1 MKEAKGKPVDL
12 GYNVTITPASH
23 PRYSWMLTYYE
34 GADDKRKRRRL
45 YFTKKTEALKK
56 GETVRDE
63 LMREGQDEQAIT
75 KDERRAIMAFR
86 EMVENLPQSIT
97 KPSLGDAVRLM
108 GDTLGVRHKSKTI
121 IELVDSYLLTLER
134 KGVSAEHYYSIKLRL
149 NRFEKEYGDW
159 LACDV
164 SREVVSEWLH
174 GLKFAP
180 LTVNHYRTSLTQ
192 LFNHALAESFVEK
205 NPVAGIAKKK
215 VLAGEVGILKP
226 RQVASL
232 LEEAPTEILAG
243 LAIGFFAGVRRA
255 ELCRMDW
262 DEIDFDQGL
271 IEVKASKSKTA
282 ARRLIPMR
290 ESLRAWLLPLRKH
303 TGKIMPSEM
312 IWRTRLADA
321 MTAAKLTEWPHNAPR
336 HSFAS
341 YHLAQFQ
348 DAAALALEMG
358 HGSTKMIFEHYRA
371 LVTPA
376 AAESYWS
383 IKPAYP
389 QTITHIKSA

>member
-12 GYNVTITPASH
+12 GFNVTITPVSH
-23 PRYSWMLTYYE
+23 PRYAWMLTFYE
-34 GADDKRKRRRL
+34 GTDDKRKRKRL
-45 YFTKKTEALKK
+45 YFTKKTEAVKK
-56 GETVRDE
+56 GESIRDE

-75 KDERRAIMAFR
+75 KDERRAVMAFR
-86 EMVENLPQSIT
+86 EMLESLPKSIT

-108 GDTLGVRHKSKTI
+108 SDTIGVRHKSKTI
-121 IELVDSYLLTLER
+121 IELIDSYLLTLER
-134 KGVSAEHYYSIKLRL
+134 KGVSDGHYYSIKLRL
-149 NRFEKEYGDW
+149 NRFEEDFGDW

-180 LTVNHYRTSLTQ
+180 LTVNHYRASLTQ
-192 LFNHALAESFVEK
+192 LFNHALAESFVER
-205 NPVAGIAKKK
+205 NPVAGISKRK
-215 VLAGEVGILKP
+215 VQSGEVGILKP

-232 LEEAPTEILAG
+232 LESAPTEILAG

-262 DEIDFDQGL
+262 DEIDFDQNL

-303 TGKIMPSEM
+303 GGKIMPSEM
-312 IWRTRLADA
+312 VWRTRLADA

-341 YHLAQFQ
+341 YHLAEFQ
-348 DAAALALEMG
+348 DAASLALEMG

-383 IKPAYP
+383 IEPVDSAS
-389 QTITHIKSA
+389 IANIKSA